1 MQSCISSRLLI
12 SSKHKRQVQDS
23 IRHFDFMIMFSSFYM
38 LSILVVE
45 GFCQTCLSNQ
55 YVERMETNTIYCD
68 VGGNVEGYYWYQG
81 SISLTKPIL
90 KLENGVKGG
99 EKYDDDHYDITSE
112 GNMKII
118 NARLDHEAS
127 YTYAVIFENGT
138 VWRRSISVLI
148 IVTPTPPCPLVQSCS
163 NCDECIVGVKSNDP
177 TSLTCYIEQVRP
189 NVTLYWSV
197 EGHNTTF
204 TEKTSFEIKN
214 NITDA
219 WNISTTILFELKCAE
234 DAIFRCSVYYDREIL
249 TIGNKTVNIRSE
261 ECNDDNTKQ
270 TSSPTQVIVTCVLAV
285 LGITLFALAIFY
297 YKLHR
302 RHGGRQGTLLE
313 EVKQTNML
321 EELKQVSFSD
331 SWCGDCQYTITYTDN
346 DISNVNKADE
356 LITVL
361 SKRDQGNRVLF
372 VGEPGIGKSHL
383 FRDISRKWKNGEIMK
398 DVILIYLQLQYLS
411 KDACILDELMKM
423 LNREKSVDE
432 ANSLILEL
440 ERKDSIVMLDG
451 ISNWSRLHN
460 DDNNISN
467 VVSKKRLTVE
477 HILKGYIGNFR
488 NMKLWVTSCNIDKD
502 LNVMSKPYTRIDVI
516 GFNEIQRTA
525 FFEKIWQE
533 NEDKKLEENMEE
545 YRMLKEKQ
553 QESKDQTLN
562 PEARPL
568 NYKLAEDILEN
579 WQFQMETVYHCKD
592 FITQSPLIARLFA
605 SIQLDTNSTMLE
617 QDLFMFFAEKLQTI
631 EKLVENGN
639 FDILACLLEVGTQDD
654 EKYKEYAKMLQMK
667 KLVFHHSTEEYY
679 QDAILHLLKKCKEA
693 ETTFKS
699 LEIHGDFPIVQLS
712 GLPNIDDWLV
722 FHGVHLANKD
732 KFKAVMEKVPQ
743 MTKKI
748 KFYES
753 KTPERLSQDELQ
765 DIVDIEKIEVF
776 RKTEDAPYE
785 RLCKNGEWE
794 KWTREQENNA

>member
-1 MQSCISSRLLI
+1 
-12 SSKHKRQVQDS
+12 
-23 IRHFDFMIMFSSFYM
+23 MFSSLFM
-38 LSILVVE
+38 LSIIVVQ

-55 YVERMETNTIYCD
+55 YVERMETKTIYCD

-118 NARLDHEAS
+118 NARLEQEAS

-163 NCDECIVGVKSNDP
+163 NCDECIVGVKSNNP

-204 TEKTSFEIKN
+204 TEQTSFEIKN

-234 DAIFRCSVYYDREIL
+234 YAIFRCSVYYDRETL

-313 EVKQTNML
+313 EVKQTDVL
-321 EELKQVSFSD
+321 EGLKQVSFSD
-331 SWCGDCQYTITYTDN
+331 SWCGDCQLTITYEDN
-346 DISNVNKADE
+346 GTSRVNNTYDLLEALSRDE
-356 LITVL
+356 RV
-361 SKRDQGNRVLF
+361 NRVLF

-383 FRDISRKWKNGEIMK
+383 FRDISRKWKNGDILK

-423 LNREKSVDE
+423 LNREMSVEE
-432 ANSLILEL
+432 ANSLIFEL

-451 ISNWSRLHN
+451 ISNWSRLHY

-477 HILKGYIGNFR
+477 HILKGFIGNFR
-488 NMKLWVTSCNIDKD
+488 NMKFWVTSCNIDND
-502 LNVMSKPYTRIDVI
+502 LNVMNKPYTRVDVL
-516 GFNEIQRTA
+516 GFTEIQRTA
-525 FFEKIWQE
+525 FFEKFWEE
-533 NEDKKLEENMEE
+533 NKDKQIGENMEE

-553 QESKDQTLN
+553 QESKDQTPN

-568 NYKLAEDILEN
+568 NYKLAEDIIEN
-579 WQFQMETVYHCKD
+579 WQSQLETVYHCKD

-605 SIQLDTNSTMLE
+605 SIQLHTNRDDNTMLE
-617 QDLFMFFAEKLQTI
+617 QNLFLFFKNNNAEKLRTI
-631 EKLVENGN
+631 KNLVKNGN
-639 FDILACLLEVGTQDD
+639 FDLLACLMEVGTQDE
-654 EKYKEYAKMLQMK
+654 EKYKEYAQMLQMK

-679 QDAILHLLKKCKEA
+679 QDAILHLLKMCKETK
-693 ETTFKS
+693 TTVES
-699 LEIHGDFPIVQLS
+699 LEIYGDFPIVQLS
-712 GLPNIDDWLV
+712 GLPNIDDRLV

-732 KFKAVMEKVPQ
+732 KFKVVMDKVPH
-743 MTKKI
+743 MTKTI
-748 KFYES
+748 QFNDSEI
-753 KTPERLSQDELQ
+753 PERLSPDEVQ
-765 DIVDIEKIEVF
+765 DIVSIENTEVF
-776 RKTEDAPYE
+776 RKTEDASYE
-785 RLCKNGEWE
+785 RLCKDGEWE
-794 KWTREQENNA
+794 KWTSE